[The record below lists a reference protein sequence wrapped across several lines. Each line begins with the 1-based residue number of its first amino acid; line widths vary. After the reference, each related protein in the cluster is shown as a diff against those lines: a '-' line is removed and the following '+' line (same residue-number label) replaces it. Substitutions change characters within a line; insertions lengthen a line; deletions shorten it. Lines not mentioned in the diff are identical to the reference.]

1 MDNSSLCLNRTFIR
15 DFFWKLNVMVLKY
28 SEVQAKL
35 KSEFSWKSFWER
47 KRVWPAWLTR
57 WSEATSLLSLT
68 SPTFDTKFSRII
80 IHILSWDLSEVDQP
94 DRRFSQRKPLLLPSS
109 WTQIL
114 SYKSCWV
121 DLDSAITLLFDIM
134 NAKLHITVFWQL
146 LTTLSRGLA
155 ESWRWNQ
162 GDHLQIQEWMIFQI

>member
-1 MDNSSLCLNRTFIR
+1 MCESEKFWPSKPECLSTWLSEGHMRDGVWRLLSLKLTPVKPTDSHGHFKFVPQSFFHKR
-15 DFFWKLNVMVLKY
+15 FFWKLNVMVLKY
-28 SEVQAKL
+28 SEVQTKL
-35 KSEFSWKSFWER
+35 KSEFSWKSFWEK

-80 IHILSWDLSEVDQP
+80 FHILSWDLSEVDQP

-109 WTQIL
+109 WTRIL

-121 DLDSAITLLFDIM
+121 DLDSAITLLFD
-134 NAKLHITVFWQL
+134 
-146 LTTLSRGLA
+146 
-155 ESWRWNQ
+155 
-162 GDHLQIQEWMIFQI
+162 